1 MEKLSLGVGSRIHHN
16 LYGDGVIINV
26 KTTTYLVVFT
36 KMGRKELQKDDQNYE
51 ITDAVEPDPDLVS
64 LYDIEKSL
72 THIFKKYCDYP
83 EPVELGK
90 KWVGGK
96 MILQPADRTL
106 STKEIPIDQL
116 FHKIVMI
123 RDRMRTLEQRIN
135 ANTKL
140 EDEEKV
146 NLQQYITRVYGSLTT
161 FNVLFK
167 YEHDQF
173 TGEKGSK
180 D

>member
-1 MEKLSLGVGSRIHHN
+1 MEALGIGSRVKHSNYGAGVVINIKPLSYLITFIDFGTKEFKKEDSN
-16 LYGDGVIINV
+16 LE
-26 KTTTYLVVFT
+26 VV
-36 KMGRKELQKDDQNYE
+36 
-51 ITDAVEPDPDLVS
+51 DAVEPDNDMVS
-64 LYDIEKSL
+64 LYDIERTL

-83 EPVELGK
+83 EIVDLGK

-96 MILQPADRTL
+96 MILKPGESNLA
-106 STKEIPIDQL
+106 SKEIPIEQL

-135 ANTKL
+135 SNTNL
-140 EDEEKV
+140 DDQEKV
-146 NLQQYITRVYGSLTT
+146 NIQQYITRCYGSLTT

-173 TGEKGSK
+173 SGEKGK
-180 D
+180 E